1 MLRTRTSS
9 TSLPG
14 TINVLPP
21 DVASKIAAGEV
32 IERPASVVRE
42 LIDNSID
49 SGAGRIRVE
58 IAGGGRDLIKVSD
71 DGCGV
76 ARQQM
81 PRAFLRHAT
90 SKLKTADDL
99 WTIKTLGFRGEALY
113 SIAAV
118 ARVLFRSRPREHEAG
133 YEIALEAGRATGE
146 GPCGIPPGTSVTVR
160 DLFYNLPARLKFL
173 KSAPAEAAHI
183 SGLVQQYALAHPGI
197 RFSLVNE
204 GRVTFQSPGDGDLRS
219 ASLCVYGSDVG
230 RALLPV
236 GFEPGTDEEMEGSY
250 PIDGLVDGLNVY
262 GYVSPPVHSRSNRQA
277 MHFFVNTR
285 AVGSKM
291 LQFAVQEAYHTLL
304 MVGRHPICVINVLV
318 DPSLLD
324 VNVHPAKAEVKF
336 RDERSVFRAV
346 QRAVRSALE
355 AHIPAPTYG
364 TRGADGWTL
373 PEQQSGLDAE
383 FATASPWGS
392 GATAPAQ
399 HDVWVEQ
406 SASQYGDERIE
417 PLPPAQPRNL
427 PSLRVVGQLG
437 GTYIVSE
444 GPDGLFLVDQHA
456 AHERILYEQLGA
468 ALETGGLPVQPLL
481 QPLPLEFASS
491 QRAELEPVLPLLA
504 ELGFALE
511 PFGESALLVR
521 AVPAIYAA
529 SRNDVGRDLVEMIES
544 VVGGS
549 RPDRWREE
557 IAITLACHSAI
568 RAGQA
573 LSLDEMRAMMAQLE
587 LCRYPRHCAHGRPTM
602 LHLSRAQL
610 EREFG
615 RRA

>member
-9 TSLPG
+9 TPLPG
-14 TINVLPP
+14 TINVLSP

-49 SGAGRIRVE
+49 SGAARIRVE

-76 ARQQM
+76 AREQM

-90 SKLKTADDL
+90 SKLRTADDL

-118 ARVLFRSRPREHEAG
+118 ARVLFRSRPSEHDAG
-133 YEIALEAGRATGE
+133 YEMALEGGRAVGE
-146 GPCGIPPGTSVTVR
+146 GACGIPPGTSVAVR

-197 RFSLVNE
+197 RFTLVNE

-236 GFEPGTDEEMEGSY
+236 GFEPGSAEEMEGSY
-250 PIDGLVDGLNVY
+250 PIEDLVDGLQVY
-262 GYVSPPVHSRSNRQA
+262 GYVSPPAHSRSNRQA

-304 MVGRHPICVINVLV
+304 MVGRHPICVVNVAV

-336 RDERSVFRAV
+336 RDERSIFRAV

-364 TRGADGWTL
+364 TRGAEGWTL
-373 PEQQSGLDAE
+373 PQQQSGSDAE
-383 FATASPWGS
+383 FASGLSWGS
-392 GATAPAQ
+392 AAPLPTQ
-399 HDVWVEQ
+399 SDIWVEQ
-406 SASQYGDERIE
+406 NVGQFRDEPVE
-417 PLPPAQPRNL
+417 PLPATPSRNM

-468 ALETGGLPVQPLL
+468 ALEAGGLPVQPLL

-491 QRAELEPVLPLLA
+491 QRAELESVLPLLA
-504 ELGFALE
+504 ELGFELE
-511 PFGESALLVR
+511 PFGETALLVR
-521 AVPAIYAA
+521 AVPAIYAS
-529 SRNDVGRDLVEMIES
+529 SRHDLGSDLIDMIDS

-549 RPDRWREE
+549 RPEKWREE
-557 IAITLACHSAI
+557 MAITLACHSAI

-573 LSLDEMRAMMAQLE
+573 LSLDEMRAMMSQLE
-587 LCRYPRHCAHGRPTM
+587 MCSYPRHCAHGRPTM
-602 LHLSRAQL
+602 LHLSKTQL